1 MALKTTEPFNTF
13 APVLVLLIEDQN
25 YMVNWNLYT
34 KKIAYFKHL
43 NSAFSSK
50 KQFTKTNRKKQKWSE
65 QFHLSLRTL
74 WWKCQ
79 NTVTLSEGK
88 A

>member
-1 MALKTTEPFNTF
+1 MALKTTEPFNTS

-50 KQFTKTNRKKQKWSE
+50 
-65 QFHLSLRTL
+65 
-74 WWKCQ
+74 
-79 NTVTLSEGK
+79 
-88 A
+88 